1 VTRPLALARFRELLA
16 AYGGRLELWPHDEV
30 KAAREL
36 LAVSAEARALLEQE
50 SAFDRELAVVH
61 QPPEVPA
68 ALLRRLNE
76 VPLRAPQRRVWWPFG
91 RAWVPAVGWA
101 FAAAVGVSWGLFA
114 TPFETAE
121 AEMAPAVAA
130 LDSSAAA
137 PAAPADDD
145 FSALARGTLVE
156 FEE

>member
-1 VTRPLALARFRELLA
+1 MTRPLALARFRELVA
-16 AYGGRLELWPHDEV
+16 AYGARLELWPQDEV
-30 KAAREL
+30 NAAREL

-50 SAFDRELAVVH
+50 AAFDRELAVVN

-101 FAAAVGVSWGLFA
+101 FAAAVGVSWGLLA
-114 TPFETAE
+114 TPFETTE
-121 AEMAPAVAA
+121 GETAPAVAA

-145 FSALARGTLVE
+145 FSALARGTLAE